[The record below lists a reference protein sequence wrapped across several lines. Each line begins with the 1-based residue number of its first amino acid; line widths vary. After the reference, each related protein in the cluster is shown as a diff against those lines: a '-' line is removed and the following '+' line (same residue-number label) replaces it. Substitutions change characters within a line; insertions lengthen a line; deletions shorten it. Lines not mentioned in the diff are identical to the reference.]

1 MRRGEPFPDRVMKE
15 PSGRAAERRGT
26 FDPERG
32 PPRRP
37 NFTAPHI
44 DRFFLVGCSP
54 YMFLQGT
61 KSELLPPLNRDG
73 YRLERDPGLK
83 AQWDAL
89 PQAEKDAFGF
99 ERETQ
104 DFLQRCVDEMDRRIR
119 EEQETLSVA
128 GSTDLVDKTSGF
140 AFPAD
145 CKAEQMGE
153 LQGSK
158 HHAAWMGLRDIL
170 KRLKERGFPEIGTG
184 EPMYGVKGGRVPG
197 HPADTGDDAP
207 EERRGGAGLTAA
219 DGPVWRPP
227 SADRDDDLDSE
238 RRERRD
244 DERDRGRRDWERGRD
259 RGGAD
264 RRDLGRDRERERD
277 RHDDRG
283 DRDRRCSDAQP
294 CRSRRPTGCLRLH
307 PHDQPRMTSPALAL
321 AGATATSGAATG
333 TGAATEGR
341 LGAGRPRR
349 SARAPRAASARSP
362 CTTRTTRLAFC
373 ATNRRRRAGRRRAR
387 RGEAGTIRAAEN
399 SGRFRLFRASRC
411 LNSCWPGEYLQ
422 TVSYAWRADDILG
435 RAVLGLR

>member
-1 MRRGEPFPDRVMKE
+1 MSAAFARPQNAKEAQRRTFEALMRRGEPFPDRVMKE

-307 PHDQPRMTSPALAL
+307 PHDQPRT
-321 AGATATSGAATG
+321 
-333 TGAATEGR
+333 
-341 LGAGRPRR
+341 
-349 SARAPRAASARSP
+349 
-362 CTTRTTRLAFC
+362 
-373 ATNRRRRAGRRRAR
+373 RAGRGDRYEWGSDRDRGGDRRPPRRRSPSPTSSSPEGGVSKEPVYNSDDSLGFLRDEPKKTGRKKTGKKR
-387 RGEAGTIRAAEN
+387 RGR
-399 SGRFRLFRASRC
+399 
-411 LNSCWPGEYLQ
+411 
-422 TVSYAWRADDILG
+422 DDSSS
-435 RAVLGLR
+435 

>member
-1 MRRGEPFPDRVMKE
+1 MSGFARPQNAKEAQKRTFEALMRRGEPFPDRVMKE
-15 PSGRAAERRGT
+15 PSGRGIEHRGT

-61 KSELLPPLNRDG
+61 KSELLPPLSRDG
-73 YRLERDPGLK
+73 YRLDRDPGLK

-89 PQAEKDAFGF
+89 PQAEKDAYGF

-119 EEQETLSVA
+119 GEQEALNAA

-140 AFPAD
+140 VFPAD
-145 CKAEQMGE
+145 CKAEQMSE

-170 KRLKERGFPEIGTG
+170 RRLRERGLPEIGTG

-227 SADRDDDLDSE
+227 STDRDDDLDSE
-238 RRERRD
+238 RRDRRD

-259 RGGAD
+259 RGAD
-264 RRDLGRDRERERD
+264 RRDIGRDRERERERD

-283 DRDRRCSDAQP
+283 DRDRR
-294 CRSRRPTGCLRLH
+294 
-307 PHDQPRMTSPALAL
+307 
-321 AGATATSGAATG
+321 
-333 TGAATEGR
+333 
-341 LGAGRPRR
+341 
-349 SARAPRAASARSP
+349 
-362 CTTRTTRLAFC
+362 
-373 ATNRRRRAGRRRAR
+373 
-387 RGEAGTIRAAEN
+387 
-399 SGRFRLFRASRC
+399 
-411 LNSCWPGEYLQ
+411 
-422 TVSYAWRADDILG
+422 
-435 RAVLGLR
+435 